1 MADDLAWLAHVR
13 ERLTSK
19 GETVLGRLASVHQ
32 LKLWRIG
39 PEIHEILS
47 ELTRA
52 WRQRDQLRQCFWLTM
67 GTTPQ
72 RAYRSPIE
80 A

>member
-1 MADDLAWLAHVR
+1 VARARSGAAYVQ
-13 ERLTSK
+13 
-19 GETVLGRLASVHQ
+19 GETVLGRLASVPQ
-32 LKLWRIG
+32 LKLRRIG

-52 WRQRDQLRQCFWLTM
+52 WHQRDQLRQGFLLTM

-72 RAYRSPIE
+72 RAYRSLIE

>member
-47 ELTRA
+47 ELTRP
-52 WRQRDQLRQCFWLTM
+52 
-67 GTTPQ
+67 GTNATSFA
-72 RAYRSPIE
+72 RVSC
-80 A
+80 

>member
-1 MADDLAWLAHVR
+1 
-13 ERLTSK
+13 
-19 GETVLGRLASVHQ
+19 VHQ
-32 LKLWRIG
+32 LKLRRIG

-52 WRQRDQLRQCFWLTM
+52 WHQRDQLRQGM

-72 RAYRSPIE
+72 RAYRSLIE